1 MSDQEFKNYVALISK
16 LLHLKQGQQE
26 SIGGELKDHL
36 QTRVADLIE
45 EGVPKE
51 TAFQQAL
58 EEFGDAAAM
67 ARNFQTVLDLKRRRW
82 MMRFTTLAMAGVFLA
97 AVFTM
102 AMWPEGAR
110 FGTPATTMATT
121 NDDPV
126 TAESPPLA
134 TMQMSPAT
142 KSDLATEKAL
152 KQLTDL
158 EYEETPFA
166 DVMRELE
173 DKFGLN
179 FMLDQS
185 AKDDSLTAEEL
196 VTIRLKG
203 VPLSKGLLLMLR
215 AYNATYAID
224 EGVVQII
231 SIDNQSDPEF
241 LRLKMF
247 DCRALSKA
255 LPKPAPEP
263 LVLFR
268 NGGGGF
274 GGGGGGFGGG
284 GGGGGVFCM
293 SPLLQ
298 ESTSDE
304 KKKKNTVEEVALEK
318 LAAVYEQWAAKLE
331 KHVKS
336 QRALTGEDTLL
347 ELVQSMV
354 NPDSWRCNGS
364 GEGQAKVVNGVLVVT
379 QTEAGLRK
387 IDQMLTDLR
396 GQVLQRLEP
405 VSAIERA
412 DNPLMK
418 VAQQDQRQKATDV
431 NDPFGGDQGTDSD
444 PFGTVQ
450 KLTVIRLMNKHRR

>member
-51 TAFQQAL
+51 TAFQRAL

-121 NDDPV
+121 NDDPA

-152 KQLTDL
+152 KQVTNL
-158 EYEETPFA
+158 EYEEVPFVDA
-166 DVMRELE
+166 MRELE
-173 DKFGLN
+173 DKFSLN

-185 AKDDSLTAEEL
+185 AIDDALAEDEL
-196 VTIRLKG
+196 VTIRLRG
-203 VPLSKGLLLMLR
+203 VPLNKGLLLMLER
-215 AYNATYAID
+215 FNATYSID
-224 EGVVQII
+224 EGVVRII
-231 SIDNQSDPEF
+231 SKDNQNDPEF

-255 LPKPAPEP
+255 LPKPAQKP
-263 LVLFR
+263 LVQFM
-268 NGGGGF
+268 NG

-284 GGGGGVFCM
+284 GGWGGGGGGGVFCI
-293 SPLLQ
+293 SPLQ
-298 ESTSDE
+298 QPPASDD
-304 KKKKNTVEEVALEK
+304 KDKDTAAKEVSSEK
-318 LAAVYEQWAAKLE
+318 LAIAYEKWAAKLDQHL
-331 KHVKS
+331 KTQKKP
-336 QRALTGEDTLL
+336 TGDETLL
-347 ELVQSMV
+347 GLVYSMA
-354 NPDSWRCNGS
+354 NPDGWEVSGVGS
-364 GEGQAKVVNGVLVVT
+364 GQAQVVNGVLVVT

-387 IDQMLTDLR
+387 VEQLLIDLR

-405 VSAIERA
+405 VSAIQRA

-418 VAQQDQRQKATDV
+418 VAQQDPRQKATDD

-444 PFGTVQ
+444 PFG
-450 KLTVIRLMNKHRR
+450 NAEADSNPFDE